1 MSSDVLI
8 VDDDGE
14 FRRTAGR
21 LLAER
26 GYRVVGQAGSVA
38 AARLAIDELRP
49 DAVLLDINLPDG
61 NGISLAEELAN
72 AHPDVRV
79 LLTSSDVAAKGTS
92 CVAKTELAATDLAL
106 YLG

>member
-1 MSSDVLI
+1 LV
-8 VDDDGE
+8 
-14 FRRTAGR
+14 
-21 LLAER
+21 ER

-61 NGISLAEELAN
+61 SGITLAEELAHS
-72 AHPDVRV
+72 HPDVRV
-79 LLTSSDVAAKGTS
+79 LLTSSDAEAKGTL
-92 CVAKTELAATDLAL
+92 CVAKPELAATDLAL

>member
-1 MSSDVLI
+1 MGRHVLI
-8 VDDDGE
+8 VDDDGD
-14 FRRTAGR
+14 FRRTASR

-72 AHPDVRV
+72 SHPDVRV
-79 LLTSSDVAAKGTS
+79 LLTSSDATPQGAQ
-92 CVAKTELAATDLAL
+92 CVGKTDLVATDLAP